1 MQLKPSELSENL
13 NKSGGYIPG
22 VRPGKETEE
31 YVKKVLKRINL
42 LLLDIQ
48 RNSFE
53 RNRKI

>member
-1 MQLKPSELSENL
+1 MTNLSFT
-13 NKSGGYIPG
+13 STAW
-22 VRPGKETEE
+22 KEYCDWQNED
-31 YVKKVLKRINL
+31 KKVLKRINL